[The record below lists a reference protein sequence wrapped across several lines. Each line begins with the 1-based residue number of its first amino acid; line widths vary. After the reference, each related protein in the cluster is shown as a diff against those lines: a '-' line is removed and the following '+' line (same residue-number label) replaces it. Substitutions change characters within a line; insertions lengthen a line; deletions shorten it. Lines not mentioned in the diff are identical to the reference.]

1 MQEHRAELLEFVPD
15 SGSCVRTTFVSVLA
29 CWQWATVHHKDAGE
43 LGVTSSPPTSS
54 LLAGICPVWAENA
67 GHSSSGKTDW
77 SSHRRGNTAVA
88 EMSKWSSGKPEAL
101 KQSMN

>member
-1 MQEHRAELLEFVPD
+1 MQGHRAELLEFVPD
-15 SGSCVRTTFVSVLA
+15 NGSCVRTTFVSALA
-29 CWQWATVHHKDAGE
+29 CWRRATAHHKGADE
-43 LGVTSSPPTSS
+43 LGVTSSY
-54 LLAGICPVWAENA
+54 LLSASICPVWAENA

-88 EMSKWSSGKPEAL
+88 EMSKRSSCKPEAL